1 MGFFSRLANKVGGAV
16 RFGVKHSESIGRL
29 AHKVSG
35 VASRVGNIAAGV
47 AAGAAGTPFAP
58 IGAVAG
64 GIAGVA
70 KGVGRVAETVGGVAD
85 RVSSMK
91 SNFGATNTA
100 NAAGAGAVRM
110 LGGRG
115 GGVPQLQLGN

>member
-29 AHKVSG
+29 AHKVGSIASKVG
-35 VASRVGNIAAGV
+35 SVAT
-47 AAGAAGTPFAP
+47 GAAAFLPGPL
-58 IGAVAG
+58 GAVAG
-64 GIAGVA
+64 GIAGAA
-70 KGVGRVAETVGGVAD
+70 KGVGRVAGAVGSVAD
-85 RVSSMK
+85 KVSSMK
-91 SNFGATNTA
+91 STFGGANTA
-100 NAAGAGAVRM
+100 NAASAGAVRM

>member
-29 AHKVSG
+29 AHKVGS
-35 VASRVGNIAAGV
+35 VASRVGSVATGV
-47 AAGAAGTPFAP
+47 AAAMAGNP

-64 GIAGVA
+64 GIAGAA
-70 KGVGRVAETVGGVAD
+70 KGVGKVAGVVGSVAD
-85 RVSSMK
+85 KVSSMK
-91 SNFGATNTA
+91 STFGGANTA
-100 NAAGAGAVRM
+100 NAASAGAVRM
-110 LGGRG
+110 LG